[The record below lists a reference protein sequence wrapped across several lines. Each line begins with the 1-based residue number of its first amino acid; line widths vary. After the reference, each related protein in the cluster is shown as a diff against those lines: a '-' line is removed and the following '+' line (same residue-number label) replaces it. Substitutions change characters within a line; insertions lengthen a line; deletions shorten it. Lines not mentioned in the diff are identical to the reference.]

1 MSFFFLVGSSDC
13 FNKPLHHGRRVL
25 IFLFFY
31 LLSAAE
37 LLPPKPATW
46 EKSPEKLA
54 SEQAEAASVE
64 GGSSSTGVAGKRK
77 RGYDAGSVAASKRAS
92 VSAIGMR

>member
-1 MSFFFLVGSSDC
+1 M
-13 FNKPLHHGRRVL
+13 
-25 IFLFFY
+25 
-31 LLSAAE
+31 LSAAE

-64 GGSSSTGVAGKRK
+64 GGSSSAGVAGKRR